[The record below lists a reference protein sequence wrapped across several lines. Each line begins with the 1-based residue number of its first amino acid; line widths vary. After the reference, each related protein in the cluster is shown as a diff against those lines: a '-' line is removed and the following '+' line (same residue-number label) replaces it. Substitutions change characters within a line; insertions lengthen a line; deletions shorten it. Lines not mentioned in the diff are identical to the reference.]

1 MVRSL
6 GAMYISSRQAVRTLA
21 ILLLVWMVQTP
32 SELVHAQS
40 SNGFIRFGGTVETIS
55 EEGDRVALVV
65 QVFGAR
71 VSVELD
77 EHATITGSLGGR
89 TSSRSLSPGDAVE
102 IQGWM
107 RPDGSIRASEVELK
121 VQTGA
126 IRMSG
131 VIESILPV
139 EGGSSILVNGA
150 EFRVDERTVIV
161 VDRDGVSQN
170 GSLEELA
177 AGSEVEIRGSQ
188 IDQTGT
194 GSATSSLFRADRI
207 LALNTFRLQGIITSR
222 IPSTGTPT
230 AIFVQGI
237 AITLTPETSIAGNGL
252 NERNEA
258 FLARDRAGSLV
269 IVRGIEDD
277 AGSPC
282 GVLNRTAEEMEQLPN
297 CPDVPSDPLEAG
309 DLQIGLPVR
318 VEGVLED
325 TGFSTRYTARAIQVE
340 RMSSHIRFQG
350 MVATRTAD
358 SLVVQ
363 INEAIATAV
372 VLDASTRLE
381 GTVEPGRFVEISAEM
396 NPDLTI
402 RARRIKQIP

>member
-1 MVRSL
+1 MD
-6 GAMYISSRQAVRTLA
+6 INSRQRIRILT
-21 ILLLVWMVQTP
+21 ILLLVWMVHTA

-40 SNGFIRFGGTVETIS
+40 SNGFIRFSGTVETSS
-55 EEGDRVALVV
+55 EEGDRVTLGVR
-65 QVFGAR
+65 VFGAS

-77 EHATITGSLGGR
+77 EHTTVTGSLGGR
-89 TSSRSLSPGDAVE
+89 TSTRSLSQGDAVE
-102 IQGWM
+102 VEGWM
-107 RPDGSIRASEVELK
+107 RPDGSIRASEVEIK

-131 VIESILPV
+131 VIESILQV
-139 EGGSSILVNGA
+139 EGASSILVNGV
-150 EFRVDERTVIV
+150 EFSIDDRTGIV
-161 VDRDGVSQN
+161 VDRGGVAQN
-170 GSLEELA
+170 GSFEELEV
-177 AGSEVEIRGSQ
+177 GSKVEIRGSQ

-194 GSATSSLFRADRI
+194 GSTTSSLFRANRI
-207 LALNTFRLQGIITSR
+207 LALDTFRLQGIITSR
-222 IPSTGTPT
+222 IPSAGTPT
-230 AIFVQGI
+230 VIIVQGI
-237 AITLTPETSIAGNGL
+237 ALTITPETSITGNGL

-258 FLARDRAGSLV
+258 FLARDNAGSLV

-282 GVLNRTAEEMEQLPN
+282 GVLNRTEEEMEQAPN
-297 CPDVPSDPLEAG
+297 CPDVPSSPLAAG
-309 DLQIGLPVR
+309 DLQIGLAAR

-350 MVATRTAD
+350 AIATRTAD
-358 SLVVQ
+358 SLVIR
-363 INEAIATAV
+363 INDAIATEV
-372 VLDASTRLE
+372 VLDSSTRFE

-396 NPDLTI
+396 NPDLTL